1 MNKMRNQIKYS
12 QIYAD
17 VLATLGGDLASSFCY
32 VPKKVVVRMWE
43 KLPNNNYG
51 WSLTDDDIEI
61 IYDL

>member
-1 MNKMRNQIKYS
+1 MNNMRKQIKYS

-43 KLPNNNYG
+43 KIYPDVVG
-51 WSLTDDDIEI
+51 QQQEI

>member
-1 MNKMRNQIKYS
+1 MRKQIKYS

-43 KLPNNNYG
+43 KIYPDVVG
-51 WSLTDDDIEI
+51 QQQEI